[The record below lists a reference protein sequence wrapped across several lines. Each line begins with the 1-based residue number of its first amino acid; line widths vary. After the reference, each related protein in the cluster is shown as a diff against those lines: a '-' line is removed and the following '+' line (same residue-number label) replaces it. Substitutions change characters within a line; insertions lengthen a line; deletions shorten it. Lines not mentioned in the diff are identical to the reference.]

1 MKTIAVCGIAILIAA
16 LAFGQVPLPCS
27 TFETGLNNWTT
38 ENAGATVQT
47 GHGGHYADVTD
58 SSGGSN
64 FVAPASYLGNWLQ
77 RINNC
82 GELCFDVNIIDDG
95 LTTSL
100 PQSVA
105 FEIKDNLGHRA
116 MFRHTSVVE
125 GTGWHSYCAPIGPL
139 VSGNLPNNGQGTWTM
154 LNGTTNDWTTLIQNV
169 TSLKFVVDFASSG
182 AQTEHFQ
189 LDNVCFK
196 ANTCAKADFLAVN
209 ACAGDQVTFINQS
222 TGATS
227 SQWQIQGGTPNNS
240 TATSPTV
247 VFNSPGTFTVKLCVN
262 GGTTSPLCIT
272 KTVIISPKPAVPI
285 VSGPTTTC
293 QNPGPYCVTNP
304 QSGVT
309 YTWSAT
315 NGTPA
320 PVTGTCT
327 SIQWSSGSGIVAVTA
342 TNAAG
347 CKVTKR
353 FEVLPCNPHN
363 PCCEVPSFK
372 VVSWQVQLVSGNYV
386 FTPVL
391 STSVPVKRVVVDL
404 ISANITYASSACG
417 TPHTYPPGISAAL
430 STVPP
435 TTPPLNPWQPVINS
449 SEAVWSSTTA
459 VPLTNVGFP
468 MNLILPPH
476 GSCNDTIHFCVKYS
490 VTDANCRTCEIVQC
504 YDYTRPWGIDH
515 PTEDSNPN

>member
-1 MKTIAVCGIAILIAA
+1 LKTEAADAVTLEISGADGRLVRRYSSDDEIFKPNAATIGVPLYWFRDIVGLSAAAGMHRFTWDLHYQPLDALDADKPAKIGGPTLPIAA
-16 LAFGQVPLPCS
+16 IRQNTVPAP
-27 TFETGLNNWTT
+27 TT
-38 ENAGATVQT
+38 
-47 GHGGHYADVTD
+47 
-58 SSGGSN
+58 
-64 FVAPASYLGNWLQ
+64 PW
-77 RINNC
+77 
-82 GELCFDVNIIDDG
+82 VN
-95 LTTSL
+95 
-100 PQSVA
+100 
-105 FEIKDNLGHRA
+105 
-116 MFRHTSVVE
+116 
-125 GTGWHSYCAPIGPL
+125 
-139 VSGNLPNNGQGTWTM
+139 
-154 LNGTTNDWTTLIQNV
+154 
-169 TSLKFVVDFASSG
+169 
-182 AQTEHFQ
+182 
-189 LDNVCFK
+189 
-196 ANTCAKADFLAVN
+196 
-209 ACAGDQVTFINQS
+209 
-222 TGATS
+222 
-227 SQWQIQGGTPNNS
+227 
-240 TATSPTV
+240 
-247 VFNSPGTFTVKLCVN
+247 PGTFTVKLCVN